1 MLLRCIKSEIIKLKR
16 SGIVPVLIIIPL
28 IAVFMGTG
36 NYYMNIGVLQN
47 KWYSLWTQVS
57 LFYSYF
63 FFPASIALIC
73 SYLCKLERE
82 NSNWN
87 KILAAPIKR
96 RNIIISKLVSAT
108 ILICFSQIMVA
119 IFYIIGGKIVGLDSN
134 IPMEL
139 IQWISLGAVAGIS
152 VAAVQICFSQIM
164 VAIFYIIG
172 GKIVGLDSNIP
183 MELIQWISLGAVAG
197 ISVAAVQLFI
207 SMNVRSF
214 AVPVGISVCLSI
226 LGLRFVMAERAFSI
240 PYSLVIYSMSALKSS
255 GFGGDV
261 IAKILLTS
269 LLFTV
274 IFASI
279 ENIILKRKDV

>member
-1 MLLRCIKSEIIKLKR
+1 MLFRCIKSEIIKLKR
-16 SGIVPVLIIIPL
+16 SDIVPVLIIIPL

-63 FFPASIALIC
+63 FFPASITLIC
-73 SYLCKLERE
+73 SYLCKLEHE

-134 IPMEL
+134 IPKEL
-139 IQWISLGAVAGIS
+139 IQWISLGAVT
-152 VAAVQICFSQIM
+152 
-164 VAIFYIIG
+164 
-172 GKIVGLDSNIP
+172 
-183 MELIQWISLGAVAG
+183 G

-207 SMNVRSF
+207 SMNVKNF

-240 PYSLVIYSMSALKSS
+240 PYSLVIYSMSALKPG
-255 GFGGDV
+255 GFGENV
-261 IAKILLTS
+261 IAKILITAF
-269 LLFTV
+269 LFTV
-274 IFASI
+274 IFALI

>member
-1 MLLRCIKSEIIKLKR
+1 MLLKCIKSEIIKLKR

-73 SYLCKLERE
+73 SYLCKLEHE

-108 ILICFSQIMVA
+108 ILICFLQIMVA

-134 IPMEL
+134 IPKEL
-139 IQWISLGAVAGIS
+139 IQWISLGAVT
-152 VAAVQICFSQIM
+152 
-164 VAIFYIIG
+164 
-172 GKIVGLDSNIP
+172 
-183 MELIQWISLGAVAG
+183 G

-207 SMNVRSF
+207 SMNVKNF

-226 LGLRFVMAERAFSI
+226 LGLRFVMAEMAFSI
-240 PYSLVIYSMSALKSS
+240 PYSLVIYSMSALKPG

-261 IAKILLTS
+261 IAKILITAF
-269 LLFTV
+269 LFTV
-274 IFASI
+274 IFALI

>member
-119 IFYIIGGKIVGLDSN
+119 IFYIIGGKIVGLDS
-134 IPMEL
+134 
-139 IQWISLGAVAGIS
+139 
-152 VAAVQICFSQIM
+152 
-164 VAIFYIIG
+164 
-172 GKIVGLDSNIP
+172 DIP

-274 IFASI
+274 IFALI

>member
-1 MLLRCIKSEIIKLKR
+1 MLLKCIKSEVIKLKR
-16 SGIVPVLIIIPL
+16 SGIIPVLIIIPL
-28 IAVFMGTG
+28 VAVFMGTG
-36 NYYMNIGVLQN
+36 NYYMNIGILQN

-73 SYLCKLERE
+73 SYLCKLEHE

-87 KILAAPIKR
+87 KILAARIKKI
-96 RNIIISKLVSAT
+96 NIIIAKLVSAT

-139 IQWISLGAVAGIS
+139 IQWISLG
-152 VAAVQICFSQIM
+152 
-164 VAIFYIIG
+164 
-172 GKIVGLDSNIP
+172 IVS
-183 MELIQWISLGAVAG
+183 G

-207 SMNVRSF
+207 SMNVKNF

-226 LGLRFVMAERAFSI
+226 LGLRFVMAKKAFTM
-240 PYSLVIYSMSALKSS
+240 PYSLVIYSMSALKPG
-255 GFGGDV
+255 GFGGEV
-261 IAKILLTS
+261 IVKILLTS
-269 LLFTV
+269 LLFTL
-274 IFASI
+274 IFALI
-279 ENIILKRKDV
+279 GKTILKRKDV

>member
-1 MLLRCIKSEIIKLKR
+1 MLLKCIKSEIIKLKR
-16 SGIVPVLIIIPL
+16 SGIVPVLIIILL

-73 SYLCKLERE
+73 SYLCKLEHE

-134 IPMEL
+134 IPKEL
-139 IQWISLGAVAGIS
+139 IQWISLGAVT
-152 VAAVQICFSQIM
+152 
-164 VAIFYIIG
+164 
-172 GKIVGLDSNIP
+172 
-183 MELIQWISLGAVAG
+183 G

-207 SMNVRSF
+207 SMNVKNF

-226 LGLRFVMAERAFSI
+226 LGLRFVMAEMALSI
-240 PYSLVIYSMSALKSS
+240 PYSLVIYSMSALKPG

-261 IAKILLTS
+261 IAKILITAF
-269 LLFTV
+269 LFTV
-274 IFASI
+274 IFALI

>member
-1 MLLRCIKSEIIKLKR
+1 MLFRCIKSEIIKLKR

-73 SYLCKLERE
+73 SYLCKLEHE

-108 ILICFSQIMVA
+108 ILICFSQIMAA
-119 IFYIIGGKIVGLDSN
+119 IFYIIGGKITGLDSN
-134 IPMEL
+134 IP
-139 IQWISLGAVAGIS
+139 
-152 VAAVQICFSQIM
+152 
-164 VAIFYIIG
+164 
-172 GKIVGLDSNIP
+172 K
-183 MELIQWISLGAVAG
+183 ELIQWISLGAVAG

-207 SMNVRSF
+207 SMNVKNF

-226 LGLRFVMAERAFSI
+226 LGLRFVMAEKAFTI
-240 PYSLVIYSMSALKSS
+240 PYSLVIYSMSALKPG
-255 GFGGDV
+255 GFGVDV
-261 IAKILLTS
+261 IAKILITS
-269 LLFTV
+269 ILFTI
-274 IFASI
+274 IFVSI

>member
-1 MLLRCIKSEIIKLKR
+1 MLLKCIKSEIIKLKR

-73 SYLCKLERE
+73 SYLCKLEHE

-96 RNIIISKLVSAT
+96 RNIIVSKLVSAT
-108 ILICFSQIMVA
+108 ILICFSQIMVV
-119 IFYIIGGKIVGLDSN
+119 IFYIIGGKITGLDLN
-134 IPMEL
+134 IP
-139 IQWISLGAVAGIS
+139 
-152 VAAVQICFSQIM
+152 
-164 VAIFYIIG
+164 
-172 GKIVGLDSNIP
+172 K
-183 MELIQWISLGAVAG
+183 ELIQWISLGAVAG

-207 SMNVRSF
+207 SMNVKNF

-226 LGLRFVMAERAFSI
+226 LGLRFVMAERVFSI
-240 PYSLVIYSMSALKSS
+240 PYSLVIYSMSALKPG

-261 IAKILLTS
+261 IAKILITAF
-269 LLFTV
+269 LFTV
-274 IFASI
+274 IFALI